1 MNRSTS
7 CTTLAAILLL
17 GGCSGAD
24 DAPAGGSSAP
34 APAPASTG
42 TGPGILVGRVLYEGA
57 VPPPR
62 KFEIT
67 KDQEACRYAD
77 VEVQEVRVS
86 ADNAL
91 AGVVIEIQEIEA
103 RPGQTEGEYV
113 IRQKDCGFHPEL
125 LVVPDGATLTIHN
138 DDAVMHNVNA
148 GQWNLAQPAG
158 FRPLTQTMRFM
169 RRPFVRIH
177 CNVHSWM
184 EAWIYVARSPC
195 YGTTDADGRFRVEDI
210 PPGSYTVTA
219 IHPKLGTQRFE
230 ITVGSGQTVEHD
242 LTFRPS

>member
-1 MNRSTS
+1 MNH
-7 CTTLAAILLL
+7 CTGYTALAAMLLL
-17 GGCSGAD
+17 GGCSG
-24 DAPAGGSSAP
+24 GEGSPSAP
-34 APAPASTG
+34 AAPASASTG
-42 TGPGILVGRVLYEGA
+42 SGPGVLVGRVLFEGA
-57 VPPPR
+57 VPSPR
-62 KFEIT
+62 RIT
-67 KDQEACRYAD
+67 VNKDQEACQYAD
-77 VEVQEVRVS
+77 VEVQEVLVS

-91 AGVVIEIQEIEA
+91 AGVVIEIQEVQP
-103 RPGQTEGEYV
+103 RPGQAEGEYV

-138 DDAVMHNVNA
+138 EDAVMHNVNA

-177 CNVHSWM
+177 CNIHSWM

-195 YGTTDADGRFRVEDI
+195 YGTTGADGRFRVEGI
-210 PPGSYTVTA
+210 PPGAYTVTA
-219 IHPKLGTQRFE
+219 IHPKLGTQQFE
-230 ITVGSGQTVEHD
+230 ITVGVGQTVEHD